1 MALDGKERPVDA
13 GKQPG
18 AEGDKLL
25 IKSYRPRQ
33 TTRISSSAA
42 FSQPDQSKTGLV
54 SEINN
59 AGKLLQQLSE
69 RLETARITTPGNS
82 RRGSLL
88 PTLRKPSVVVK

>member
-1 MALDGKERPVDA
+1 MALDGKERPADA

-42 FSQPDQSKTGLV
+42 FSQPHQSKTGLV

-69 RLETARITTPGNS
+69 RLEAARATTPGNS

-88 PTLRKPSVVVK
+88 PTLRKPSSVVK